1 MGEIITLEEFRIL
14 KPIECPSRGGIN
26 FPCAIC
32 RECEIGAVT
41 QTFEENMLIESTVNS
56 VLIHI
61 NLDLGDE
68 FERFVLKRLK
78 SELSKNIPQ
87 VQKGDWDEGDI
98 TILVDDALSQNEES
112 LKKIEWLLWYLPNKW
127 KQLAISAKQV
137 FSKWENQTVKQ
148 IVFQFEKVK

>member
-1 MGEIITLEEFRIL
+1 MGEIITLEEFRTL

-32 RECEIGAVT
+32 RECDIGSVT

-56 VLIHI
+56 VLIHL
-61 NLDLGDE
+61 NLEIGDE

-78 SELSKNIPQ
+78 SELSKQIPQ

-98 TILVDDALSQNEES
+98 TILVDDALSQNEED
-112 LKKIEWLLWYLPNKW
+112 LRKIEWLLWYLPNKW

-137 FSKWENQTVKQ
+137 FSKWESQTVKQ
-148 IVFQFEKVK
+148 IVFQFEKAK